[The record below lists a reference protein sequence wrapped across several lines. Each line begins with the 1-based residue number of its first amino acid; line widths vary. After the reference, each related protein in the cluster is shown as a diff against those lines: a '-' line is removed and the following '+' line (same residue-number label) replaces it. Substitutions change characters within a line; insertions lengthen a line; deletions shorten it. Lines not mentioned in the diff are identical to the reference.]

1 MIVISKLMKAY
12 GGIIMKI
19 SLKLVLTVLVTVLS
33 LLLEA
38 TQKEDA

>member
-1 MIVISKLMKAY
+1 
-12 GGIIMKI
+12 MKI

-38 TQKEDA
+38 TQKEDALLWLTLGMHE

>member
-1 MIVISKLMKAY
+1 MIVISKLMKTY

>member
-19 SLKLVLTVLVTVLS
+19 SLKVILTLFITILS
-33 LLLEA
+33 LILEMN
-38 TQKEDA
+38 QDEEV